1 MGSGV
6 WYTRTLNDDRRT
18 SDYIDKVQSRKAPF
32 LELTSRSG
40 VILNT
45 GIEKEALTILAWFL
59 YPELFGD

>member
-1 MGSGV
+1 M
-6 WYTRTLNDDRRT
+6 NDDRRT

-45 GIEKEALTILAWFL
+45 GIEKEALTILAWFP
-59 YPELFGD
+59 YPELLGD